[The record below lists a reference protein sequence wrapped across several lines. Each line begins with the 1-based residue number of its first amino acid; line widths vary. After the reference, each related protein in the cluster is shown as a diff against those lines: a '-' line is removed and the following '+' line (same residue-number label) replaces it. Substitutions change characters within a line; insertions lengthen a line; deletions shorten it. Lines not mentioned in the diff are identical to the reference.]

1 MLRVP
6 YEPIHALSTEDKMSN
21 GYPNPRARKAAGT
34 KRGVEMNRL
43 VPVHRRLARVLPLFA
58 VLMLAGCNLVVLN
71 PAGDIALQQ
80 RNIIYISTALMLV
93 IVIPVLMLIILFAWR
108 YRSGND
114 ATYDPEFHHSTS
126 LELIIWS
133 APLLIIIA
141 LGGLTWWST
150 HKLDPFRPLERI
162 SAGRPVNPTVKPL
175 HIQVVSLDWKW
186 LFIYPEKGIAT
197 VNELAL
203 PVDRPVRFDL
213 TSTNMMN
220 TFYAP
225 TLAGMIYTMPGMRST
240 MHAVLNKSGNY
251 EGFSANYSG
260 AGFSDMRFRLRG
272 LPAADFE
279 RWAAGVKGDRLP
291 LNASNYRILVRPS
304 EKVAPIHFGT
314 VDPDLFRRILE
325 RCVEPGTSCMSDVMR
340 HDEAAGSPVSALR
353 GHGLMPQNGKAK
365 GAIFMSPKEKGTG
378 PNVTKPSGPPPGQN
392 APGDKRNRDMSMINP
407 LAMPGNHDTARG

>member
-1 MLRVP
+1 MLRGP
-6 YEPIHALSTEDKMSN
+6 YGPIHALSTEDKLSN
-21 GYPNPRARKAAGT
+21 GNPRPRAHRD
-34 KRGVEMNRL
+34 VVMNRPAPTVL
-43 VPVHRRLARVLPLFA
+43 ALARVLPLFA
-58 VLMLAGCNLVVLN
+58 VPMLAGCNLVVLN

-93 IVIPVLMLIILFAWR
+93 IIIPVLVLIVLFAWR
-108 YRSGND
+108 YRSGNND
-114 ATYDPEFHHSTS
+114 ATYDPEFDHSTS

-162 SAGRPVNPTVKPL
+162 SAGRPVDPAVKPL
-175 HIQVVSLDWKW
+175 RIQVVSLDWKW
-186 LFIYPEKGIAT
+186 LFIYPEQGIAT

-240 MHAVLNKSGNY
+240 MHAVLNKPGNY
-251 EGFSANYSG
+251 EGFSGNYSG

-272 LPAADFE
+272 LPAAD
-279 RWAAGVKGDRLP
+279 
-291 LNASNYRILVRPS
+291 SS
-304 EKVAPIHFGT
+304 
-314 VDPDLFRRILE
+314 
-325 RCVEPGTSCMSDVMR
+325 S
-340 HDEAAGSPVSALR
+340 SPCSL
-353 GHGLMPQNGKAK
+353 
-365 GAIFMSPKEKGTG
+365 S
-378 PNVTKPSGPPPGQN
+378 
-392 APGDKRNRDMSMINP
+392 
-407 LAMPGNHDTARG
+407 